1 MHQLF
6 AAFFAMLFSF
16 GHAQTLHTS
25 EVALASQQQ
34 PYVQAAVPTRQE
46 VARKQFET
54 VTSYAEDSCVSCRRM
69 NVDYDAR

>member
-16 GHAQTLHTS
+16 GHAQTMHTS
-25 EVALASQQQ
+25 EMASASQH
-34 PYVQAAVPTRQE
+34 PLYIQAAVPTRE
-46 VARKQFET
+46 ELAREQFET
-54 VTSYAEDSCVSCRRM
+54 ETSYAEDSCVSCRRM